1 MNDNRLGDG
10 AILALF
16 EDLALKAGQA
26 IMKVYDA
33 GFVTDTKADS
43 SPVTE
48 ADRAAEKIILAG
60 LRAAVDRDN
69 GRALPKVTMP
79 VKLTMAPASV
89 WAAWKALTSA
99 PGSKGFWVTRIIS
112 AAGHGR

>member
-60 LRAAVDRDN
+60 LRDGLED
-69 GRALPKVTMP
+69 
-79 VKLTMAPASV
+79 V
-89 WAAWKALTSA
+89 WCGDVARELAERWRQNPRVLE
-99 PGSKGFWVTRIIS
+99 REL
-112 AAGHGR
+112 AGDGQ